1 MIQYTKEYIQELL
14 TKYMD
19 GTSTLDEEDILS
31 SYFKGDNIP
40 EEWTCYQQLFQ
51 EIETMQPSDDQP
63 VIEQPAA
70 EQSAVEQK
78 PESRRR
84 WMVWS
89 LAAAAVVAGVV
100 YLAVPAHQ
108 SAFVPA
114 APLTAQTDT
123 TTVQSETEMVQPQT
137 EMVQPQTETVHTDT
151 LLAPKAAVQPA
162 PAKKR
167 SKRKIVPTIHDIDKA
182 YALMAQ
188 VEAQVQAEDEMIEAK
203 MAAYGYIPVMQ
214 EDGTIVYINEQT
226 NFIAY
231 EE

>member
-51 EIETMQPSDDQP
+51 EIETMQPADDQP

-70 EQSAVEQK
+70 EQSAAEQK
-78 PESRRR
+78 SENHRR

-108 SAFVPA
+108 SELMPT
-114 APLTAQTDT
+114 APLTVQTDT
-123 TTVQSETEMVQPQT
+123 TTVQSETEMVQPRN
-137 EMVQPQTETVHTDT
+137 ETVHADT
-151 LLAPKAAVQPA
+151 LLAPKAAAQPA

-188 VEAQVQAEDEMIEAK
+188 VEAQAEDEMIEAK

-214 EDGTIVYINEQT
+214 EDGTITYINEQT

>member
-51 EIETMQPSDDQP
+51 EIEAMQPVAEPAD
-63 VIEQPAA
+63 IQPAA
-70 EQSAVEQK
+70 EQK

-114 APLTAQTDT
+114 ASLTAQTDT
-123 TTVQSETEMVQPQT
+123 TTVQSATEMVQPRN
-137 EMVQPQTETVHTDT
+137 ETVHADT
-151 LLAPKAAVQPA
+151 LLAPKAAVQPV

-188 VEAQVQAEDEMIEAK
+188 VKAQAQAEDEMIEAK